1 MEQAFRYLNS
11 LVEYTNWVISLHLTE
26 YSYIALGF
34 IVVGLVL
41 LIFVRSKVMY
51 FFPIIF
57 GIISIILILMSLT
70 GTAQFSWDYMLLL
83 AFVNFAAGYTLY
95 VIISMVLSKPQL

>member
-1 MEQAFRYLNS
+1 MNQVLNFVNQAIDYI
-11 LVEYTNWVISLHLTE
+11 NWVIQFHLAE

-34 IVVGLVL
+34 I
-41 LIFVRSKVMY
+41 LIALILFIFFRSKIMY

-57 GIISIILILMSLT
+57 AIITIVLILMTLT

-95 VIISMVLSKPQL
+95 IVISMV